1 MLFITYLFF
10 NFVESC
16 AHIVAC
22 CDLRVV
28 RALEAVFASL
38 LQFLESLGSAEGLLL
53 GSQLGPLGGDLLDD
67 SGGNALETR
76 FLAIQLDDLC
86 GNISI
91 SGSVRYMCHDAPLFC
106 LFISRWT

>member
-1 MLFITYLFF
+1 M
-10 NFVESC
+10 
-16 AHIVAC
+16 
-22 CDLRVV
+22 
-28 RALEAVFASL
+28 RALKAVVASL
-38 LQFLESLGSAEGLLL
+38 LQFLEGLSGEGGLLL
-53 GSQLGPLGGDLLDD
+53 GSEFGPFSGDLLDD